1 MFESLQEG
9 IVVIQND
16 VITFC
21 NTIFSQLFN
30 ISSQEMLDRRMY
42 KVYRNNDEENN
53 DLSEN

>member
-16 VITFC
+16 AIAFS

-30 ISSQEMLDRRMY
+30 IGSQ
-42 KVYRNNDEENN
+42 
-53 DLSEN
+53 